1 MSRQWHYAN
10 LFLSMVGGTEHVV
23 SLVGCHDARGATL
36 VQACS
41 LLGGIRGVAA
51 PQLHGSC
58 TAAAR

>member
-41 LLGGIRGVAA
+41 LLGGKGGGRPPVA
-51 PQLHGSC
+51 
-58 TAAAR
+58 R